1 MGAWLSASTPTLSPA
16 MRGPD
21 ARAARSTSGDQK
33 DPPGNRKPAPSHPGA
48 GRVSQRPSPRVK
60 SALASPPAKPS
71 ESAPDAGSGPSSATL
86 GGNNRLLTH
95 PAYLDIP
102 VVAAPARRC
111 VAQKYHRAA
120 AAPADD

>member
-1 MGAWLSASTPTLSPA
+1 MGAWLIASTPTLSPA

-33 DPPGNRKPAPSHPGA
+33 NPPGNRKPAPAHPGA

-60 SALASPPAKPS
+60 SALASLPARPS
-71 ESAPDAGSGPSSATL
+71 ESVPAAGSGPSSAKRA
-86 GGNNRLLTH
+86 GNSRLLTH
-95 PAYLDIP
+95 PAYPETP
-102 VVAAPARRC
+102 VVAAPARRG